1 MTLKLLIGTQSARIF
16 LETEDVRQ
24 GCDVLFDKRCSVV
37 PFTVSSTSTATS
49 SKLSTVE
56 YLAIEKLETPSH
68 NQWFTILPISA
79 KQIQKF

>member
-1 MTLKLLIGTQSARIF
+1 MFISITLNDPQTFDWDASARIF

-24 GCDVLFDKRCSVV
+24 VCDVLFDKRCSVV

-56 YLAIEKLETPSH
+56 YLAIE
-68 NQWFTILPISA
+68 
-79 KQIQKF
+79 